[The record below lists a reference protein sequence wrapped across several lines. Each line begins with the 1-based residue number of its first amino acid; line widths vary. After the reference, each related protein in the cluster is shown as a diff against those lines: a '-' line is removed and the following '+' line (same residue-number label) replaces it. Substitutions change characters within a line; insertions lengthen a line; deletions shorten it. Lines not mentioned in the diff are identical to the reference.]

1 MLKNKIVVVSGIG
14 PGLGIK
20 MAVLAAKEGA
30 AGVVLAARTA
40 SKLDDA
46 EAAIKKLD
54 LDTVV
59 LKIPNDIT
67 DRAQCDAL
75 VQQTVDRFGRID
87 ALINSAYSHS
97 DFLTAEQAQLD
108 SWRQDM
114 EVNVL
119 GTMNMTLAV
128 VPQMKAQ
135 GEGSIVMINTMA
147 SRHVY
152 PPEASYAVSKGAL
165 KTATLYLA
173 DDLGKY
179 GIRVNSA
186 FMGWMWG
193 ATLQGHFEEQ
203 AQSRGISVEAA
214 VDEVAK
220 NIALRRIP
228 EDSECAKA
236 AIFLASDY
244 SSAMSGAQLDVN
256 GGHFMPY

>member
-128 VPQMKAQ
+128 EPMPALGTYECRTLANDWTVVTLDGRNAAHYENTILITD
-135 GEGSIVMINTMA
+135 GE
-147 SRHVY
+147 
-152 PPEASYAVSKGAL
+152 PEIL
-165 KTATLYLA
+165 TL
-173 DDLGKY
+173 
-179 GIRVNSA
+179 
-186 FMGWMWG
+186 
-193 ATLQGHFEEQ
+193 
-203 AQSRGISVEAA
+203 
-214 VDEVAK
+214 
-220 NIALRRIP
+220 
-228 EDSECAKA
+228 
-236 AIFLASDY
+236 
-244 SSAMSGAQLDVN
+244 
-256 GGHFMPY
+256 